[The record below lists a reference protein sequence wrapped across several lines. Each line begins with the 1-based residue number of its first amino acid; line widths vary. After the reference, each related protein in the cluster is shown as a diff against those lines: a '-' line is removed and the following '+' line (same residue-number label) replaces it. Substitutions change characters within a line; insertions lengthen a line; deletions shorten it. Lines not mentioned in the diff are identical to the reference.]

1 MPTRARP
8 PRYLS
13 IARYLAI
20 GIALLIV
27 WGSLYPFDF
36 LLPGADLLNH
46 RLRGA
51 FSHRMTRGDLASN
64 VLIYMPLGAAL
75 MLSLWGRSGKVLI
88 LQATLIGALLSANME
103 LAQAF
108 TAHRVTSVWDSVLN
122 TAGAFAGALMIRV
135 YLLVGDRW
143 RFASLVGPRPALV
156 PMWIILLWLLSQFSP
171 YKAVLDAA
179 QLQASTDSLEH
190 HYVWSLV
197 DGSLAIAAWLVLAET
212 MRRIWMPR
220 YAAAALLGL
229 IAATLF
235 ARLWII
241 DQRLRFEEVIA
252 WIVAVAS
259 LFASRQVHSRPRA
272 GVAAGAC
279 AVALL
284 VAGLSPF
291 QFSSEA
297 QPFHWIPF
305 SGNLLLSRDYQ
316 PLVEKLFLYAALLWT
331 SALAIGRLSAA
342 AIATFALTTL
352 VELQQMWVPG
362 SRAEITDPLLV
373 ALLAGIFYLAMEFQP
388 HALAQADLRHPQT
401 APPPA

>member
-1 MPTRARP
+1 MSTRARP

-13 IARYLAI
+13 IARYLAA

-36 LLPGADLLNH
+36 LLPGPDLLNR
-46 RLRGA
+46 RLSGA
-51 FSHRMTRGDLASN
+51 LSHRMTRGDLASN

-75 MLSLWGRSGKVLI
+75 MLSLWGRSGRVLI
-88 LQATLIGALLSANME
+88 LQATLVGSLLALNME

-108 TAHRVTSVWDSVLN
+108 TAHRVTSVWDWLLN
-122 TAGAFAGALMIRV
+122 SAGAFAGAIMIRL
-135 YLLVGDRW
+135 YLLVGSRW

-212 MRRIWMPR
+212 MRRIWVPR

-252 WIVAVAS
+252 WIIAVAS
-259 LFASRQVHSRPRA
+259 LFVSRGVQDRARA

-279 AVALL
+279 AMALL
-284 VAGLSPF
+284 VGGLYPF
-291 QFSSEA
+291 VFSAEA
-297 QPFHWIPF
+297 QRFHWIPF
-305 SGNLLLSRDYQ
+305 AGNLLLSRDYQ

-331 SALAIGRLSAA
+331 CTLAMGRLSAA
-342 AIATFALTTL
+342 AIATFVLTTL

-373 ALLAGIFYLAMEFQP
+373 ALLAGVFYLAMEFQP
-388 HALAQADLRHPQT
+388 HALAQADVRVSKP
-401 APPPA
+401 APR

>member
-1 MPTRARP
+1 MPTRVRP
-8 PRYLS
+8 PRYLQ
-13 IARYLAI
+13 IARYLAL

-27 WGSLYPFDF
+27 WGSLFPFEFQLPDAQ
-36 LLPGADLLNH
+36 LLQH
-46 RLRGA
+46 RLRTA
-51 FSHRMTRGDLASN
+51 LSHHMTRGDLASN

-75 MLSLWGRSGKVLI
+75 YLSLWGRSGKVLI
-88 LQATLIGALLSANME
+88 LQATFIGSLLSLNME

-108 TAHRVTSVWDSVLN
+108 TAHRVTSVFDWALN
-122 TAGAFAGALMIRV
+122 SAGAFGGAIVMRL

-143 RFASLVGPRPALV
+143 RFRSLVGPRPALV
-156 PMWIILLWLLSQFSP
+156 PMWIVLLWLLSQFSP

-220 YAAAALLGL
+220 FAAAALLGL
-229 IAATLF
+229 IGATLF

-259 LFASRQVHSRPRA
+259 LFVSREPHSRARA
-272 GVAAGAC
+272 SVAAGAC
-279 AVALL
+279 ALALV
-284 VAGLSPF
+284 VAGLYPF
-291 QFSSEA
+291 QFLPEA

-316 PLVEKLFLYAALLWT
+316 PLVEKLFLYAGLLWT
-331 SALAIGRLSAA
+331 ATLAIGRLGTAA
-342 AIATFALTTL
+342 LAAFVLTTL
-352 VELQQMWVPG
+352 IELQQMWVPG
-362 SRAEITDPLLV
+362 SRAEVTDPLLI
-373 ALLAGIFYLAMEFQP
+373 ALLAGVFYLAMEFQP
-388 HALAQADLRHPQT
+388 HAMGAQ
-401 APPPA
+401 PPSGRR